1 MKELEKKMC
10 FLRDVSR
17 LKKRDRVRYLSA
29 CKEKNIHII
38 CECLFNIIKGNCGK
52 KYIKN
57 GEFKNLLKKLSNP
70 KVSTMKKRVLMT
82 SQHGRGIFS
91 LIARTAIPFL
101 LSLLSK
107 K

>member
-17 LKKRDRVRYLSA
+17 LKKRDRVRYLES
-29 CKEKNIHII
+29 CNEKNIHII
-38 CECLFNIIKGNCGK
+38 CECLFNILKGNCGK
-52 KYIKN
+52 KNIKST
-57 GEFKNLLKKLSNP
+57 EFKNILKRVSDP
-70 KVSTMKKRVLMT
+70 KVSILKKRSLMT
-82 SQHGRGIFS
+82 SQYGRGIFS
-91 LIARTAIPFL
+91 LIASTAIPFL